1 MNSAA
6 TTERPSWSST
16 LYVLQAAGVSM
27 ISTPMPRSA
36 MSAHQVRRGPAQ
48 GLTGA
53 QDDDIRIRRQ
63 GRLKVV
69 WLQVFRV

>member
-27 ISTPMPRSA
+27 ISTPMAAFGHES
-36 MSAHQVRRGPAQ
+36 HQVRHGSAQ
-48 GLTGA
+48 SLPGT
-53 QDDDIRIRRQ
+53 QDDDVRVGRQ
-63 GRLKVV
+63 SRLKVV
-69 WLQVFRV
+69 GLQGFRV